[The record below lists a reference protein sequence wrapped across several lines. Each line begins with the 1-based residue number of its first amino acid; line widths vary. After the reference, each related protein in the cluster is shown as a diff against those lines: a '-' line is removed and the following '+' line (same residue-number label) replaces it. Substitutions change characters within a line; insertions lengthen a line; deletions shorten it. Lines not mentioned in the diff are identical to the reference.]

1 MPIKKKKENITESK
15 LLPGGWWDIRPI
27 NNTKADIRI
36 VIGQRS
42 NGKSYGVLRYFLQ
55 ENKRTDR
62 TFVYV
67 RRWKD
72 DVKPALVQHLF
83 DPLADEIEKI
93 YGVGFSVYYY
103 RSCFYLVDDNG
114 KKVKTIGYVI
124 DISTS
129 HHTKSVPYVDVKY
142 VLLDEFTPMSGTERP
157 LANELEK
164 WENILSTVLRTKS
177 DAVIFLIS
185 NTTSKFSPYYVHY
198 GFDIN
203 KCEQGT
209 ITTKE
214 FPIDD
219 GVLRIALEYCAYS
232 EQIGK
237 KSSKYTTS
245 KMIKSGQWEIPE
257 TSDIPTMT
265 NERVTEHLLFSMF
278 DPDANLTIGCFVRKC
293 VWYTIETDENT
304 LLKYTKGHVREFL
317 VLHQIEHRSKY
328 HHLTNEKSLDYNTYN
343 DLEYMLKDI
352 LENCDIDVLRELY
365 SGRIFSDNMFTA
377 DYFIHCWTYYGMI
390 APRALL

>member
-1 MPIKKKKENITESK
+1 MPRKKKTENITESK

-257 TSDIPTMT
+257 TSDIPTMP

-304 LLKYTKGHVREFL
+304 LLKYSKGHVREFL
-317 VLHQIEHRSKY
+317 VLHQIEHRSRY